1 MKIGVAMTEISDYER
16 EKWRG
21 VAEREIASKLADGT
35 IVELDEAKESH
46 RYLAKIARDVA
57 QENGIDPKIY
67 ILPVQ
72 GVTEEHRAVHT
83 RSSLG
88 SFSALHPV
96 NAVIIPEA
104 AAQLFTRDETAAVL
118 NHEMDHLIREDLFYA
133 KVRAVNE
140 AQESTKEAHYHKRNG
155 SHPKQ
160 IEEVE
165 QKRDANI
172 ITLSD
177 ISTQAEVEADK
188 RAIENGHAADMAS
201 ALEKMEFARSAADK
215 VGQYPREDIIKY
227 VSAVQESQR
236 SVNDP
241 VKAAQHTGET
251 FVQRL
256 QRLEKA
262 AGNEPSRGR

>member
-1 MKIGVAMTEISDYER
+1 MSEISEYER

-35 IVELDEAKESH
+35 IVAPDAGNPAHDLLVGIAQEVAK
-46 RYLAKIARDVA
+46 
-57 QENGIDPKIY
+57 ENGIDPKIY

-72 GVTEEHRAVHT
+72 GQTEEHRLAHA

-104 AAQLFTRDETAAVL
+104 AAEHFTRAETAAVL
-118 NHEMDHLIREDLFYA
+118 NHEMDHLIREDLFYD
-133 KVRAVNE
+133 KVRAIE
-140 AQESTKEAHYHKRNG
+140 TAEDSAKEAYYHQRNG

-160 IEEVE
+160 VAEVE

-172 ITLSD
+172 ATLSG
-177 ISTQAEVEADK
+177 ISTEAEVAADE
-188 RAIENGHAADMAS
+188 RAIGHGHAAHLAS
-201 ALEKMEFARSAADK
+201 ALEKMEIARSAADK

-227 VSAVQESQR
+227 VSAVRESQR
-236 SVNDP
+236 EVNNP

-256 QRLEKA
+256 ARLEKA
-262 AGNEPSRGR
+262 AEGQQRSR